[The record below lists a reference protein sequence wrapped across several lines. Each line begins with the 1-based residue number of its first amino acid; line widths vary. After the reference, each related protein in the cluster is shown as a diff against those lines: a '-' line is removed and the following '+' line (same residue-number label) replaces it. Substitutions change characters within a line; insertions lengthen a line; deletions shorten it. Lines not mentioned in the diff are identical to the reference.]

1 MISKR
6 LLLILIASLLCISKV
21 SYSQDKAEK
30 INDLLTKYNEYG
42 LFNGSALVAEDG
54 KVILKSGYGYAN
66 MEWKVPNTS
75 DTKFRIGSISKQF
88 TATIIMQLVEEGK
101 IKLDGKIIDYLP
113 NYRKDTGEKVTVH
126 QLLNHTSGIL
136 PYTSMPNV
144 WSDSLRNHYDED
156 YMIKHFHSGDL
167 QFEPGSKFMY
177 NNTGYYLLAAI
188 AEKVTGKK
196 FGELLKERIFTPLGM
211 TNTDSEEDGVLVDKK
226 ASGYL
231 KFANTYSLDPY
242 FYMPNALGAGQMY
255 STVEDMVKWD
265 QALYTDKILSEES
278 KEKMFTPY
286 LSGYGYGWG
295 ISTDTIKGTNVI
307 TKVTAHSG
315 GINGFIT
322 IFVRLLDRKQMIAL
336 FNNTGNA
343 PLIEMV
349 HEIVKI
355 LYDQKFNYPKQ
366 PISNVLANTIDKD
379 GIDAAIDKYRK
390 LKDSDNDS
398 YDFSE
403 NQLNNLGYMYLRS
416 GNIDKALALFKLN
429 IEAYPINFNTY
440 DSYAEALMTKG
451 DNENAILYYKK
462 SLELNPAN
470 SNGIDQLKKL
480 GVEYKV
486 DEPLIDNAILSKY
499 AGEYQLFPNFVIT
512 IRVDGNK
519 IFAQATAQ
527 SEVEIYPSSETKFYY
542 KVVNAQIEFFKDKD
556 GNFNKMVLYQNN
568 REMPGERI
576 NK

>member
-30 INDLLTKYNEYG
+30 INNLLTKYNEYG

-54 KVILKSGYGYAN
+54 KVIFKNGYGFAN

-101 IKLDGKIIDYLP
+101 IKLDGKIIDYIP
-113 NYRKDTGEKVTVH
+113 DYRKDTGEKVTIH

-144 WSDSLRNHYDED
+144 WSDSLRNHYEED
-156 YMIKHFHSGDL
+156 YMIKLFHSGDL

-177 NNTGYYLLAAI
+177 NNTGYYLLAVI
-188 AEKVTGKK
+188 AERVTGKK
-196 FGELLKERIFTPLGM
+196 FGELLNERIFAPLGM
-211 TNTDSEEDGVLVDKK
+211 TNTASEDDGVVVDKK

-231 KFANTYSLDPY
+231 KIANTYSLDPY
-242 FYMPNALGAGQMY
+242 FYMPNALGAGQMF

-265 QALYTDKILSEES
+265 QALYTDNILSDES

-295 ISTDTIKGTNVI
+295 ISTDTIKGTNEI
-307 TKVTAHSG
+307 TKVTSHSG

-322 IFVRLLDRKQMIAL
+322 IFVRLLDKKQMIAL

-343 PLIEMV
+343 PLNEMV

-366 PISNVLANTIDKD
+366 PISNVLANTIDKE

-416 GNIDKALALFKLN
+416 GNFDKALALFKLN
-429 IEAYPINFNTY
+429 IEAYPKGFNTY

-451 DNENAILYYKK
+451 DNENAIIYFKK

-470 SNGIDQLKKL
+470 TNGIDQLKKL

-486 DEPLIDNAILSKY
+486 DEPIIDNAILSKY

-527 SEVEIYPSSETKFYY
+527 SEIEIYPSSETKFYF
-542 KVVNAQIEFFKDKD
+542 KVVNAQIEFFKDEK
-556 GNFNKMVLYQNN
+556 GNFNKMILYQNN